1 MENEVTIMD
10 VAEAAEVSPSTVS
23 RVLNDS
29 APVADSTR
37 SEVMEAVETLGYR
50 PNKFAHALRKQSSG
64 VFGIIVPDIS
74 NPFFSTLIRG
84 AEDRFHEKD
93 LSVIICDTKGQLDKE
108 ERNVEML
115 IKERVD
121 GVIVTSAEGQ
131 VEGISKLFEEGI
143 PVIVVDRN
151 PTEREI
157 TAVMTDNLGSGV
169 QATEHLMEQGCRR
182 IGFVRGPEG
191 VSTAEKRFEG
201 YREALNSAGQEV
213 NPKLIAGGDF
223 TFEGG
228 KRALEELVAQ
238 TGRGNLPDGLV
249 VANDL
254 MAVGVI
260 RKSEELGIKVPDELA
275 VVGFDDILLSK
286 LINPTLTTVAA
297 PTYEMGKQAV
307 DFLLDKLKS
316 SGQGERNIRKKTLE
330 THLVERES
338 SQYGLRE
345 NEQ

>member
-1 MENEVTIMD
+1 MKNEVTIMD
-10 VAEAAEVSPSTVS
+10 VAEAAGVSPSTVS
-23 RVLNDS
+23 RVINDS

-37 SEVMEAVETLGYR
+37 KRVLNTVERLGYR
-50 PNKFAHALRKQSSG
+50 PNKFAHALRKQTSE

-84 AEDRFHEKD
+84 AEDRFHEKN
-93 LSVIICDTKGQLDKE
+93 LSVIICDTKGELDKE

-131 VEGISKLFEEGI
+131 LEGINRLFEEGI
-143 PVIVVDRN
+143 PVIAADRS

-157 TAVMTDNLGSGV
+157 SAVLADNNGSGFR
-169 QATEHLMEQGCRR
+169 ATQHLMDQGCFR
-182 IGFVRGPEG
+182 IGFVRGPAG

-201 YREALNSAGQEV
+201 YQEALDSAGREI
-213 NPKLIAGGDF
+213 NPDLISAGDF

-228 KRALEELVAQ
+228 KKALEELVEKA
-238 TGRGNLPDGLV
+238 GRENLPDGLV

-260 RKSEELGIKVPDELA
+260 RKSEELGVEVPEKLA
-275 VVGFDDILLSK
+275 VVGFDDILLSR

-297 PTYEMGKQAV
+297 PTYEMGKTAV
-307 DFLLDKLKS
+307 DFLLDKLEE
-316 SGQGERNIRKKTLE
+316 GEDGTEKIRKRTLK

-338 SQYGLRE
+338 SQYGAKNHE
-345 NEQ
+345 K